1 MLRSAWRSSTAFWR
15 AFRASISAFRVAT
28 SAICASR
35 RLISLARN
43 WLRSSWVLICVLDDG
58 VPDARRWPAPTTAAM
73 PMPAKNACLALL
85 APRFA
90 VRQQVDQNHCTN
102 LRIASPQAVRY
113 DGASRRSLPSRTA
126 LPNFMFSNGL
136 TTIGTR
142 SR

>member
-1 MLRSAWRSSTAFWR
+1 MAK
-15 AFRASISAFRVAT
+15 
-28 SAICASR
+28 
-35 RLISLARN
+35 
-43 WLRSSWVLICVLDDG
+43 
-58 VPDARRWPAPTTAAM
+58 
-73 PMPAKNACLALL
+73 PMPGEERILALL

-136 TTIGTR
+136 TTRHAKPVTSLTR
-142 SR
+142 SRRPDSDAVPPASIT